1 MAPPALL
8 DAPPR
13 TTFTVESFWDFLHRP
28 ENLDRDWELHRGELV
43 EMPRPRRL
51 HGFVVHQLDVE
62 LGLWWRRH
70 KIGNIATADAGVIL
84 SYDPPTVVGPDIAY
98 YTDADSVDELP
109 EKWGDTAPVLAV
121 EVLSPTNKPSEVET
135 KIELYLEAGTK
146 LVWVVDP
153 IERTVSVHR
162 PNRDPEE
169 LNEGAELANFPELP
183 GFQCPIVDLFRF
195 PSGMKDS

>member
-43 EMPRPRRL
+43 EMPRPRRK
-51 HGFVVHQLDVE
+51 HGIVSVE
-62 LGLWWRRH
+62 
-70 KIGNIATADAGVIL
+70 IGYRLRTWLKTHRIGYVAGNDSGVIL
-84 SYDPPTVVGPDIAY
+84 GYDPPTVVGPDVAY
-98 YTDADSVDELP
+98 YTDADSYEDAP

-135 KIELYLEAGTK
+135 KVELYLEAGTQ

-153 IERTVSVHR
+153 VERTVSVHR
-162 PNRDPEE
+162 SNRDMEE
-169 LNEGAELANFPELP
+169 LKDDSELANFPELP
-183 GFQCPIVDLFRF
+183 GFQCSIADLFRF
-195 PSGMKDS
+195 SFD